1 MTLNPESVVATVIP
15 GCRSTRPQLDCVAPE
30 SPNVSYLD
38 PGGPGW
44 AEVPVDYFYHFN
56 PSSGAAAGLPSWN
69 PYAGSGYPVV
79 FDGHNGHASPTR
91 WITRHWPGDT
101 GRDIVIFLRV
111 VFWTLGV
118 SLCLVLLDVPL
129 ALIAVGATAAA
140 LAPNLS
146 LRIDHVMLD
155 VDLLAPWFPFI
166 VLALVRGTIPWRVAA
181 VASLALGALV
191 GSMSFLQAQFV
202 FLFACGLVAI
212 AAFGETRGR
221 SLALAGLVGVG
232 FVGLY
237 PTWFPLVQHIGDFV
251 SSRSGGACIAGLDH
265 TGIEGMGKELL
276 GRGFLRYST
285 GSLIGMMVILF
296 AAGRL
301 RVHFFVYALAMILV
315 FVVLGFP
322 SVICGLPGISGVY
335 FGRHLAS
342 HLQFFYLIACVSG
355 IPFVVTRIAGE
366 SPNVRKWASLTVVTL
381 VACAFSH
388 TSLEAVLSRCRDSL
402 D

>member
-1 MTLNPESVVATVIP
+1 
-15 GCRSTRPQLDCVAPE
+15 
-30 SPNVSYLD
+30 
-38 PGGPGW
+38 
-44 AEVPVDYFYHFN
+44 VPVDYFYHFN
-56 PSSGAAAGLPSWN
+56 PSSGAGPGLPSWN

-101 GRDIVIFLRV
+101 GRDMVIFLRV

-129 ALIAVGATAAA
+129 ALVAAGATAAA
-140 LAPNLS
+140 LAPHLS

-166 VLALVRGTIPWRVAA
+166 VLALVRGAIPWRAAA
-181 VASLALGALV
+181 VFSIALGALV
-191 GSMSFLQAQFV
+191 GSLSFLQAQFV
-202 FLFACGLVAI
+202 FLFACGLVAV
-212 AAFGETRGR
+212 AAFAETRGR

-232 FVGLY
+232 FVALY
-237 PTWFPLVQHIGDFV
+237 FNWLPLVKHIGDFV

-265 TGIEGMGKELL
+265 TGIEGMGRELL
-276 GRGFLRYST
+276 GLGYLKYST

-301 RVHFFVYALAMILV
+301 RVRFFVYALAMILA

-322 SVICGLPGISGVY
+322 SPAGNLRSLLRAPSG
-335 FGRHLAS
+335 LAS
-342 HLQFFYLIACVSG
+342 SVLLLDRCRVGNSFRGHAD
-355 IPFVVTRIAGE
+355 RRRAGDR
-366 SPNVRKWASLTVVTL
+366 PNMGLADHRDARGLD
-381 VACAFSH
+381 FS
-388 TSLEAVLSRCRDSL
+388 TPPLLEARLSRCRDPR